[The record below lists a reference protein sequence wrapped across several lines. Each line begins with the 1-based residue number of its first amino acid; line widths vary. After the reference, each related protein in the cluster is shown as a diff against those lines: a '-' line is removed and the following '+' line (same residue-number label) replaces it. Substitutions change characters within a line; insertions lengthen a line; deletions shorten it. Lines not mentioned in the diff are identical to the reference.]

1 MEKEHPQALWLDTSG
16 VCALYRTGGALEV
29 RRYAYIHL
37 QGRKMDVPDRCDL
50 DQCLQIAP
58 NQFIPMPAPRARDE
72 LPEGLRTHFISLKAM
87 RLAARRVK
95 HALHKEPEPS
105 TYDPYLPFL

>member
-1 MEKEHPQALWLDTSG
+1 MG
-16 VCALYRTGGALEV
+16 
-29 RRYAYIHL
+29 
-37 QGRKMDVPDRCDL
+37 VPDRCDFE
-50 DQCLQIAP
+50 QCLQIAP
-58 NQFIPMPAPRARDE
+58 NQFIPMTVPRVGDG